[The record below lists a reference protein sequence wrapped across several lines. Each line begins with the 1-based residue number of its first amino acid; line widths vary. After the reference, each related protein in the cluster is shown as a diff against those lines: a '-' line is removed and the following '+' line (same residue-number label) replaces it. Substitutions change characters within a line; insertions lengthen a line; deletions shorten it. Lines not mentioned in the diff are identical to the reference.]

1 MYIKDLTCISPQMS
15 FDNSLFTD
23 GVNTNEGLR
32 YTAVDPNYMD
42 LIPHNLLRR
51 MGRVV
56 KLGISTGIT
65 LLQRNE
71 DLNGIIMG
79 TGYGGLDDCFKFL
92 HQIIQYNEGTLT
104 PTNFVQSTPSAVAG
118 NLALMSKNSGYNSTH
133 VNGGLSFENVLLD
146 ALLLLK
152 ENPDHKYMVGCADE
166 LSDYNFNIN
175 KKLGMIKTDSCP
187 STELLSSQ
195 TRGTV
200 NGEGAAMFVVDNNP
214 TGALSEII
222 DVDQISFPTT
232 QEIQEKINNLLL
244 RNNLQDFEIDAVLL
258 GKNGDVD
265 SNVWYEQIQ
274 NRFMDAHQLAFK
286 HLVGDFQTASGFA
299 LWLISNILN
308 GEEIPKGCILKP
320 QQKEIK
326 TVLIYNHYQREQHSL
341 MLVRK

>member
-1 MYIKDLTCISPQMS
+1 MYIKDLTCISPQLS
-15 FDNSLFTD
+15 FDKKIFSE
-23 GVNTNEGLR
+23 GIKHYEGLR
-32 YTAVDPNYMD
+32 YKAVDPNYMD

-71 DLNGIIMG
+71 NLNGIIIG

-118 NLALMSKNSGYNSTH
+118 NLALASKNSGYNSTH

-152 ENPDHKYMVGCADE
+152 ENPNHKYMVGCADE

-175 KKLGMIKTDSCP
+175 KKLGMIKTDPCTSK
-187 STELLSSQ
+187 ELLSSQ
-195 TRGTV
+195 TKGTV
-200 NGEGAAMFVVDNNP
+200 NGEGAAMFIVDNQPEN
-214 TGALSEII
+214 ALSEIL
-222 DVDQISFPTT
+222 DLDQISYPTT
-232 QEIQEKINNLLL
+232 DEIKEKINNLLL
-244 RNNLQDFEIDAVLL
+244 RNNLQESEIDAVLL

-265 SNVWYEQIQ
+265 SDLSYQQVQDMF
-274 NRFMDAHQLAFK
+274 RDAHHLAFK

-299 LWLISNILN
+299 LWLTCNILN
-308 GEEIPKGCILKP
+308 DEKLPEGCILKT
-320 QQKEIK
+320 QEREIK
-326 TVLIYNHYQREQHSL
+326 TVLIYNHYQREQHSF
-341 MLVRK
+341 MLVKK